1 MKLLQ
6 DLRRLFYPETCPNC
20 RQQLLQNEK
29 IICTFCRHDLP
40 LTNFKSYT
48 KNKIT
53 AIFYGR
59 IPIEKAFSLLFL
71 RKKGITK
78 NLIHQLK
85 YYGVEEI
92 GIFFGDWLGEILSEN
107 QEFSSID
114 FIIPVPIH
122 AKKKKRRGYNQ
133 LTKFGICLQQHLKIP
148 FVEGVLV
155 RRSASATQ
163 TLKSRFER
171 FNDLHTKFAI
181 VNLAFFKNK
190 HVLIIDDVI
199 TTGAT
204 LEACALELLKT
215 PGIKIS
221 ILTMAYTE

>member
-1 MKLLQ
+1 MNLLK
-6 DLRRLFYPETCPNC
+6 DLRALFYPETCPSC
-20 RQQLLQNEK
+20 RQQLVQNEK

-48 KNKIT
+48 ENKIN

-59 IPIEKAFSLLFL
+59 IPIEKAFALLLL

-85 YYGVEEI
+85 YHGMEEI
-92 GIFFGDWLGEILSEN
+92 GVFFGDWLGEIHSEN
-107 QEFSSID
+107 QEFSSVD

-122 AKKKKRRGYNQ
+122 PKKKKLRGYNQ
-133 LTKFGICLQQHLKIP
+133 LTKFGTRLQHHLKIP
-148 FVEGVLV
+148 FVAGVLV
-155 RRSASATQ
+155 RSSATATQ

-171 FNDLHTKFAI
+171 FNDLHTKFSI
-181 VNLAFFKNK
+181 LDLDRFKNK
-190 HVLIIDDVI
+190 HVLLIDDVI

-204 LEACALELLKT
+204 LEACALELMKT
-215 PGIKIS
+215 SGIKIS
-221 ILTMAYTE
+221 ILAMAYTE